1 MYGRLI
7 LVFMT
12 AAAFAAQPVD
22 GGKAGSPAS
31 NPTARTTLVAA
42 PGEVRAA
49 VITPQGKVEEALVQ
63 VNGPIPVII
72 QLRDEPILA
81 RRNAVA
87 ALGVQDRAQQLRQH
101 QDRLVSAQSQLKAWI
116 RSLEP
121 GQRDEAFR
129 HYRFAFNGMAAK
141 VSPETLKKLKERPE
155 VARVF
160 RDGTAKANITTSVP
174 LIGAPP
180 MWSDYGANGQGIR
193 VAVIDTGI
201 DYTHPDLG
209 GGFGP
214 GFKVM
219 GGYDFINGDTDPMDD
234 YGHGTHVAG
243 IIAANGTLKG
253 VAPGARLLAYKVLGA
268 DGSGPYS
275 AIIAGIDR
283 AVDPDQD
290 PTTND
295 GAQVINLSLGGPGD
309 PDDAISQAVDAA
321 VNAGVVCVVAA
332 GNSGSS
338 YSTLGSPGC
347 ARKALT
353 VGASDDLDTMAS
365 FSSRGPSRPDLSIK
379 PDLTAPGVSITST
392 VPGGGYASMSGTS
405 MATPHVAGAAALL
418 LQLHPGWT
426 PDLVKAV
433 LAEKAKNLGQN
444 AFTQGGGR
452 IQVVASHL
460 AKGVALPNNLNFG
473 AVDVAQGAWTKSL
486 PVRIQNLDAISR
498 TYSLAMQGTV
508 IGATWSVSPATVTVA
523 SGGFQD
529 VILTLTVDNSAL
541 PFGPPPTMAYEAKL
555 VAAAS
560 DDTFYIPAVFYK
572 AAQLDLHFT
581 QVPWYVIVFDQNADP
596 NDGYSY
602 EMRNGAPNLSFML
615 PPRKYDVIC
624 HFMAGPQGIYAES
637 YVVREGIDLTS
648 KQTLNFDLDQEVLHH
663 FVFNSY
669 DSSGNE
675 IAFNTLRSRSVEREF
690 RHSSGM
696 GSVVFG
702 GYSDWYFSNTSSSYV
717 FDQVRSG
724 WALGADKNKYYEFR
738 YAIQNGI
745 TQGQTIGNSP
755 TQRVDLNY
763 NIDPGVDH
771 IWIDFYRYKNTPQ
784 YALGLSSSEWALPGD
799 VPPWV
804 LSKPFRME
812 AHLSS
817 LPYPAFAYN
826 QSAPFVSRYDGG
838 LGAGQRLMVGG
849 LLGVRDGGVIGAH
862 LIFNP
867 DSPIYSTSSGRLV
880 IGESPHLWTGR
891 LFFPSWGSAVI
902 QSAYAGITPLY
913 LGPSGEGTM
922 GDLPYEFFQN
932 GTQVLSGAIPDSD
945 SPAAGTALNLA
956 PGAYLLRVPYD
967 AYFVAGQ
974 RGHALATMA
983 FDSSKADPAPPFLKR
998 ALILKNGE
1006 ATSITTVGS
1015 LNQLSLQVG
1024 DTFGLT
1030 QVQASYQTT
1039 GGWVPLPLP
1048 SLSGPLAQC
1057 VVDLPAGLPEGPVNL
1072 KLTAADSQGN
1082 TLTQEWT
1089 PAFYHSALSAPGITA
1104 QPQNVAVVSGQPAT
1118 FSVAAIGVGTLSY
1131 QWRKNGVA
1139 ISGATASSYSTPP
1152 VTVADDAARFSV
1164 VVTDAQ
1170 GSVPSNE
1177 ATLTVLTPPNLS
1189 TQPQPQGVMVG
1200 QTATFTVTATGTGP
1214 LSYQWRKNAVPIDGA
1229 TSSSYTTPPV
1239 TAADDGATF
1248 SVVVT
1253 NAQGGVTSN
1262 DARLIVLMAPDIS
1275 AQPQSL
1281 SVVVGQTA
1289 TFAVAATGTA
1299 PLSYQWR
1306 KNGAAISG
1314 ATSSSYKTPPVTTAD
1329 DGAIFSVV
1337 VANGQGSATS
1347 GDAKL
1352 TVVAPPPAVEIL
1364 PMALGYFPGDTAAFS
1379 AKVTNTADT
1388 RVTWTASAGTIDDT
1402 GRFTAPGA
1410 PGTVTITATSVA
1422 DPSRIGTATITVR
1435 GTDFDGNT
1443 ALNPKLLGLA
1453 HAMGSTGPADLAK
1466 YDFNGD
1472 GRIDDADLVKLYQK
1486 MGW

>member
-1 MYGRLI
+1 M
-7 LVFMT
+7 
-12 AAAFAAQPVD
+12 
-22 GGKAGSPAS
+22 
-31 NPTARTTLVAA
+31 
-42 PGEVRAA
+42 
-49 VITPQGKVEEALVQ
+49 VEEASVQ
-63 VNGPIPVII
+63 ANGPIPVII
-72 QLRDEPILA
+72 QMRDEPILA

-87 ALGVQDRAQQLRQH
+87 ALGVQERAQQLRQH
-101 QDRLVSAQSQLKAWI
+101 QDRLVDAQSQLKTWI
-116 RSLEP
+116 RTLEP

-141 VSPETLKKLKERPE
+141 VSPETLKKLKQRPD

-160 RDGTAKANITTSVP
+160 RDGTAKATVTTSVP
-174 LIGAPP
+174 LIGAPQ

-219 GGYDFINGDTDPMDD
+219 GGYDFINGDADPMDD

-321 VNAGVVCVVAA
+321 VSAGVVCVVAA

-338 YSTLGSPGC
+338 YATLGSPGC

-353 VGASDDLDTMAS
+353 VGASDDLDVMAS
-365 FSSRGPSRPDLSIK
+365 FSSRGPSRPDFSIK

-392 VPGGGYASMSGTS
+392 VPGGGYQSMSGTS

-426 PDLVKAV
+426 PELVKAV
-433 LAEKAKNLGQN
+433 LAERAKNLGQD

-473 AVDVAQGAWTKSL
+473 MVDLGQGIWTRSL
-486 PVRIQNLDAISR
+486 PVRLRNLDAASR
-498 TYSLAMQGTV
+498 TYALAMQGSAV
-508 IGATWSVSPATVTVA
+508 AGATWSVSPTSVTLA
-523 SGGFQD
+523 AGQSQD
-529 VILTLTVDNSAL
+529 VTLTLTVDNSAL

-555 VAAAS
+555 VASAS
-560 DDTFYIPAVFYK
+560 DDTFSIPAVYYK
-572 AAQLDLHFT
+572 AAQLDLQFA
-581 QVPWYVIVFDQNADP
+581 QVPWYVFIFDQNADP
-596 NDGYSY
+596 NDGFSY
-602 EMRNGAPNLSFML
+602 EMRSGAPSLSFML

-624 HFMAGPQGIYAES
+624 HFMMGPQGTYAES

-648 KQTLNFDLDQEVLHH
+648 KQTLNINLDQEVLQH
-663 FVFNSY
+663 FVFKSFDGGGHEILF
-669 DSSGNE
+669 DS
-675 IAFNTLRSRSVEREF
+675 LRTKAVEREF

-696 GSVVFG
+696 GTTTFG
-702 GYSDWYFSNTSSSYV
+702 GYSDWYFSNASSSYV

-724 WALGADKNKYYEFR
+724 WAMDGDVNKYYEFR
-738 YAIQNGI
+738 YALKDGI
-745 TQGQTIGNSP
+745 NQSQTINNAP
-755 TQRVDLNY
+755 AQRVDLKY
-763 NIDPGVDH
+763 NIDPAVDY
-771 IWIDFYRYKNTPQ
+771 IWIDFYRYKNAPQ
-784 YALGLSSSEWALPGD
+784 MAVGMSSGEWARSGEI
-799 VPPWV
+799 PPWV

-817 LPYPAFAYN
+817 LPYPGFTFN

-838 LGAGQRLMVGG
+838 LGAGPRLMIGG

-862 LIFNP
+862 LMFSP
-867 DSPIYSTSSGRLV
+867 DSPFYTTSSGRMV

-891 LFFPSWGSAVI
+891 LFFYSQGSALI
-902 QSAYAGITPLY
+902 QSAYGGVTPLY
-913 LGPSGEGTM
+913 LGQSGDGTV
-922 GDLPYEFFQN
+922 GDLPYELLQN
-932 GTQVLSGAIPDSD
+932 GSPVRSGVIPGSG
-945 SPAAGTALNLA
+945 SPATSTNLDFA
-956 PGAYLLRVPYD
+956 PGAYVLKVPY
-967 AYFVAGQ
+967 ASYVVAGQ
-974 RGHALATMA
+974 RGHALATIT
-983 FDSSKADPAPPFLKR
+983 FDSTKVDPAPPFLKR
-998 ALILKNGE
+998 AAVLRDGV
-1006 ATSITTVGS
+1006 ATSITTPGS

-1048 SLSGPLAQC
+1048 LLSGPLAQC

-1072 KLTAADSQGN
+1072 KVTAADGQGN
-1082 TLTQEWT
+1082 ALTQEWA
-1089 PAFYHSALSAPGITA
+1089 PAFYHSALTAPGITA
-1104 QPQNVAVVSGQPAT
+1104 QPQDVTVASGQPAT
-1118 FSVAAIGVGTLSY
+1118 FSVAAIGVGPLSY
-1131 QWRKNGVA
+1131 QWRKNGAV
-1139 ISGATASSYSTPP
+1139 IGGATSSSYTTIP
-1152 VTVADDAARFSV
+1152 VATDDAARFSV

-1177 ATLTVLTPPNLS
+1177 AILTVLTPPNLS
-1189 TQPQPQGVMVG
+1189 TQPRSLGVMVG

-1214 LSYQWRKNAVPIDGA
+1214 LSYQWRKNAVSISGA

-1239 TAADDGATF
+1239 TMADDGAAF

-1262 DARLIVLMAPDIS
+1262 DATLTVLTAPNLS

-1281 SVVVGQTA
+1281 SVAPGQTA
-1289 TFAVAATGTA
+1289 TFSVTATGTA

-1306 KNGAAISG
+1306 KGGVPIGG
-1314 ATSSSYKTPPVTTAD
+1314 ATSSRYTTPPATMAD
-1329 DGAIFSVV
+1329 DGALFSVV
-1337 VANGQGSATS
+1337 VTNGQGSVTS
-1347 GDAKL
+1347 DDAKL
-1352 TVVAPPPAVEIL
+1352 TVQASGPTVEVQ
-1364 PMALGYFPGDTAAFS
+1364 PGTLGCFPGDTIVFS
-1379 AKVTNTADT
+1379 AKVTNAADN
-1388 RVTWTASAGTIDDT
+1388 RVTWKASAGTIDDT
-1402 GRFTAPGA
+1402 GRFAAPGA
-1410 PGTVTITATSVA
+1410 PGTVTITATSVQ
-1422 DPSRIGTATITVR
+1422 DPSRTGTATVTVR

-1443 ALNPKLLGLA
+1443 ALNPRLLGLA
-1453 HAMGSTGPADLAK
+1453 HAMGSTAPADLAK

-1472 GRIDDADLVKLYQK
+1472 GRIDDADLAKLYQK

>member
-1 MYGRLI
+1 
-7 LVFMT
+7 
-12 AAAFAAQPVD
+12 
-22 GGKAGSPAS
+22 
-31 NPTARTTLVAA
+31 
-42 PGEVRAA
+42 
-49 VITPQGKVEEALVQ
+49 VITPQGTVEEASAQ

-87 ALGVQDRAQQLRQH
+87 ALGVQERAQQLRQH
-101 QDRLVSAQSQLKAWI
+101 QDRLVNAQSQLKAWI
-116 RSLEP
+116 RTLEP

-141 VSPETLKKLKERPE
+141 VSPETLKKLKARPD

-160 RDGTAKANITTSVP
+160 RDGTAKANLTTSVP
-174 LIGAPP
+174 LIGAPQL
-180 MWSDYGANGQGIR
+180 WSDYGANGQGIR

-219 GGYDFINGDTDPMDD
+219 GGYDFINGDADPMDD

-268 DGSGPYS
+268 DGSGPFS

-332 GNSGSS
+332 GNSGSN
-338 YSTLGSPGC
+338 YATLGSPGC

-353 VGASDDLDTMAS
+353 VGASDDLDVMAS

-392 VPGGGYASMSGTS
+392 VPGGGYQSMSGTS

-473 AVDVAQGAWTKSL
+473 MVDLGQGIWTKSL
-486 PVRIQNLDAISR
+486 PVRLRNLDAASR
-498 TYSLAMQGTV
+498 TYALAMQGTAV
-508 IGATWSVSPATVTVA
+508 AGATWSVSPAAVTLA
-523 SGGFQD
+523 AGQFQD
-529 VILTLTVDNSAL
+529 VTLTLTVDNSAL

-555 VAAAS
+555 VATAS
-560 DDTFYIPAVFYK
+560 DDAFSIPAVFYK
-572 AAQLDLHFT
+572 AAQLDLQFA
-581 QVPWYVIVFDQNADP
+581 QVPWYVFIFDQNADP
-596 NDGYSY
+596 NDGFYY
-602 EMRNGAPNLSFML
+602 EMRNGASNLSFML

-624 HFMAGPQGIYAES
+624 HFLVGPQGTYAES

-648 KQTLNFDLDQEVLHH
+648 KQTLNINLDQEVLHH
-663 FVFNSY
+663 FVFKSF
-669 DSSGNE
+669 DGSGNE
-675 IAFNTLRSRSVEREF
+675 IMFDSLRVRSVEREF

-696 GSVVFG
+696 GTTTFG
-702 GYSDWYFSNTSSSYV
+702 GYSDWYFSNASSSYV

-724 WALGADKNKYYEFR
+724 WAMDGGENKYYEFR
-738 YAIQNGI
+738 HALKDGI
-745 TQGQTIGNSP
+745 NQGQTINSAP
-755 TQRVDLNY
+755 AQRVDLKY
-763 NIDPGVDH
+763 NIDPAIDYVWVDFH
-771 IWIDFYRYKNTPQ
+771 RYKNTPQ
-784 YALGLSSSEWALPGD
+784 SAVGLSFSEWAQPGTI
-799 VPPWV
+799 PPWV
-804 LSKPFRME
+804 ISKPFRME

-817 LPYPAFAYN
+817 LPYPAFAFN

-838 LGAGQRLMVGG
+838 VSAGQKVMVGG

-862 LIFNP
+862 LFFNP
-867 DSPIYSTSSGRLV
+867 DSPIYTTSAGRMV
-880 IGESPHLWTGR
+880 IGEAPHLWTGR
-891 LFFPSWGSAVI
+891 LSFPSWGTALI
-902 QSAYAGITPLY
+902 QSAYAGVTPLY
-913 LGPSGEGTM
+913 LGPSGEGAM

-932 GTQVLSGAIPDSD
+932 GTQVLSGAIPDSE
-945 SPAAGTALNLA
+945 SPAAGIALNLA
-956 PGAYLLRVPYD
+956 PGAYLLKVPYD

-974 RGHALATMA
+974 RGHALATMT
-983 FDSSKADPAPPFLKR
+983 FDSSKVDSAPPFFKR
-998 ALILKNGE
+998 ALILKDGV
-1006 ATSITTVGS
+1006 ATSITSEGR

-1039 GGWVPLPLP
+1039 GGWVSLPLP
-1048 SLSGPLAQC
+1048 ILSGPMAQC

-1072 KLTAADSQGN
+1072 KLVAADSQGN
-1082 TLTQEWT
+1082 TLTQEWA
-1089 PAFYHSALSAPGITA
+1089 PAFYHSALTAPSITA
-1104 QPQNVAVVSGQPAT
+1104 QPQNVTVVSGQPAT

-1131 QWRKNGVA
+1131 QWRKNGAA
-1139 ISGATASSYSTPP
+1139 ISGATSSSYTTIP
-1152 VTVADDAARFSV
+1152 VATDDAARFSV

-1170 GSVPSNE
+1170 GSVPSIE
-1177 ATLTVLTPPNLS
+1177 AILTVLTPPNLS
-1189 TQPQPQGVMVG
+1189 TQPQSLGVMVG
-1200 QTATFTVTATGTGP
+1200 QTATFTVMATGTGP
-1214 LSYQWRKNAVPIDGA
+1214 LSYQWRKNAVPISGA

-1239 TAADDGATF
+1239 TTADDGVTF

-1262 DARLIVLMAPDIS
+1262 DATLTVLTAPNLS

-1281 SVVVGQTA
+1281 SVALGQTA
-1289 TFAVAATGTA
+1289 TFSVTATGTA

-1306 KNGAAISG
+1306 KGGLPIGG
-1314 ATSSSYKTPPVTTAD
+1314 ATSSRYTTPPATMAD
-1329 DGAIFSVV
+1329 DGTLFSVV
-1337 VANGQGSATS
+1337 VTNGQGSVTS
-1347 GDAKL
+1347 DDAKL
-1352 TVVAPPPAVEIL
+1352 TVQAPAPTVEVQPAT
-1364 PMALGYFPGDTAAFS
+1364 LGCFPGDMLVFN
-1379 AKVTNTADT
+1379 AKVTNATDN
-1388 RVTWTASAGTIDDT
+1388 RVTWKASAGTIDDT
-1402 GRFTAPGA
+1402 GRFTAPGT

-1422 DPSRIGTATITVR
+1422 DPSRVGTATITVR

-1453 HAMGSTGPADLAK
+1453 HAMGSTAPADLAK

-1472 GRIDDADLVKLYQK
+1472 GRIDDADLAKLYQK